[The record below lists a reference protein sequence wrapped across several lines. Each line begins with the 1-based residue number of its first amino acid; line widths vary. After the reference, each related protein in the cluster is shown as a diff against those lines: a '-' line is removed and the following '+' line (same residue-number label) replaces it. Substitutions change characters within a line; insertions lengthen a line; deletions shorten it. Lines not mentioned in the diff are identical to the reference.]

1 MAVLG
6 QKPRFWQIQCL
17 LCHPLQHSIKKPK
30 PGLVAHTF
38 SRILIQETKAGPSL
52 WIQGQPGTQNKTPIS
67 TNKAK
72 PSSSYARQNNQLSQ
86 SSPVGKPS
94 FWTTGLEPSDHFLW
108 PSAYQVLKLDGS
120 VVKRT
125 YCSYKGPEFS
135 SLNLLTVS
143 SSQLPITPTPKP
155 LMPFSGFWQ
164 HVRSCSYSNVSHTH
178 TRDRER
184 EWIKK

>member
-1 MAVLG
+1 M
-6 QKPRFWQIQCL
+6 L
-17 LCHPLQHSIKKPK
+17 L
-30 PGLVAHTF
+30 HTYDP
-38 SRILIQETKAGPSL
+38 STSWVKAGEF
-52 WIQGQPGTQNKTPIS
+52 QVRGQPGLHSENLFLK